1 MSLGQSTKCDLS
13 AGLAKIDLEVLKR
26 QTEIHYYSLLKQLKQ
41 KTEEV
46 LNDSLSFT
54 NRKEALLSMSAHG
67 ADTMKRITEQ
77 IAETTELLYT
87 LYNTDD
93 REIEIIR

>member
-1 MSLGQSTKCDLS
+1 MK
-13 AGLAKIDLEVLKR
+13 E
-26 QTEIHYYSLLKQLKQ
+26 

-46 LNDSLSFT
+46 LNCSMSSVS
-54 NRKEALLSMSAHG
+54 RQESLLSMVSHG
-67 ADTMKRITEQ
+67 TATVRILFQQ

>member
-1 MSLGQSTKCDLS
+1 MSLGQSTNCDLS
-13 AGLAKIDLEVLKR
+13 AGLAKIDLVVLTR
-26 QTEIHYYSLLKQLKQ
+26 QTENHYYSLLRELKQ
-41 KTEEV
+41 KTDEV

-54 NRKEALLSMSAHG
+54 NRQEALLSMSAHG
-67 ADTMKRITEQ
+67 ADTVTRLAQQ

-87 LYNTDD
+87 LYNTKD